1 MWRKRGR
8 ILLVDDDAGVRAALR
23 RTLSWRGYEVLV
35 ADGAAAALEVLE
47 REAVD
52 VVISDHLM
60 PGTSGLALLTEV
72 RGRHPEVLR
81 LLLTGAA
88 DVETALRAINEGHV
102 FRMLTKPWDDDALR
116 ATLAAAFVQVELDR
130 EQRRLLAA
138 ARRHADSMS
147 VRG

>member
-8 ILLVDDDAGVRAALR
+8 ILVVDDDAGVRASLR

-35 ADGAAAALEVLE
+35 ADGAPAALEALQ

-60 PGTSGLALLTEV
+60 PGTSGLELLAEV
-72 RGRHPEVLR
+72 RERHPEVLR

-88 DVETALRAINEGHV
+88 DVETALRAINEGQV
-102 FRMLTKPWDDDALR
+102 FRMLTKPWDDAALR
-116 ATLAAAFVQVELDR
+116 TTLAAAFARVELDR
-130 EQRRLLAA
+130 EQRRLVDA

-147 VRG
+147 VQG